1 MTGKS
6 KYAAL
11 GRYLREHSN
20 ASLIPMSFAE
30 IEQLTG
36 VALPASKRYPA
47 WWSNNPSNNP
57 MTKVWLAAGFRT
69 EQVDVAAGKLV
80 FKNDAK
86 EMREIGDITREF
98 GLDFTRDATVH
109 ASEEPR
115 DFRQNANKPVT
126 RHPAIGALK
135 GTFTIEP
142 GWDLTRPSLDPE
154 ELAEWEASLERK
166 ADLAETGLSGKK
178 Q

>member
-11 GRYLREHSN
+11 GRYLREHGN
-20 ASLIPMSFAE
+20 ESLIPMSFAE
-30 IEQLTG
+30 VEQLTG
-36 VALPASKRYPA
+36 VTLPASKRYPA

-69 EQVDVAAGKLV
+69 EQVDVAAEKLV
-80 FKNDAK
+80 FKNH
-86 EMREIGDITREF
+86 EMRERDSIVSEH
-98 GLDFTRDATVH
+98 GLDAVMKETGGMA
-109 ASEEPR
+109 EEPR
-115 DFRQNANKPVT
+115 EFRQNANKPVA

-154 ELAEWEASLERK
+154 ELAEWEASLDRK
-166 ADLAETGLSGKK
+166 ADLAETALSGKK

>member
-1 MTGKS
+1 MKS

-11 GRYLREHSN
+11 GRYLREHRN
-20 ASLIPMSFAE
+20 ESLITMSFAE
-30 IEQLTG
+30 VEQLTG
-36 VALPASKRYPA
+36 TTLPASKRYPA

-57 MTKVWLAAGFRT
+57 MTKIWLAAGFRT
-69 EQVDVAAGKLV
+69 EQVDVAGEKLV
-80 FKNDAK
+80 FKNHDK
-86 EMREIGDITREF
+86 EMQETGDITREC
-98 GLDFTRDATVH
+98 GLDFTRDETVH
-109 ASEEPR
+109 AAEEPR
-115 DFRQNANKPVT
+115 EFRQNANKQAPQ
-126 RHPAIGALK
+126 HPAIGALK

-166 ADLAETGLSGKK
+166 ADLAGTALSGKK